1 MDDIFKKI
9 LSIILGYIFI
19 EAILKSCNNFHI
31 IKA

>member
-19 EAILKSCNNFHI
+19 ETILKSCNNFHI